1 MKFSIPP
8 QFIIILVNGIT
19 SLIEGLLGLRI
30 ILKLFGAS
38 TTAPFTRWVYET
50 TDPLLTPFSG
60 MFPAPKLT
68 SGFLI
73 EFSALFA
80 IVIYTV
86 IGYLAAE
93 IIESLINYGRQ
104 KQKEDKNE

>member
-8 QFIIILVNGIT
+8 QFIVILVNGVT
-19 SLIEGLLGLRI
+19 SLIEGILGLRI
-30 ILKLFGAS
+30 ILKLFDAS
-38 TTAPFTRWVYET
+38 TIAPFVRWVYET

-68 SGFLI
+68 GGFII

-80 IVIYTV
+80 ITIYAV

-93 IIESLINYGRQ
+93 IVESLINYGRQ

>member
-8 QFIIILVNGIT
+8 QFIVILVNGVT
-19 SLIEGLLGLRI
+19 SLIEGVLGLRLV
-30 ILKLFGAS
+30 LKLFSAS
-38 TTAPFTRWVYET
+38 ITAPFVRWVYET

-68 SGFLI
+68 GGFVI

-80 IVIYTV
+80 FIIFAVV
-86 IGYLAAE
+86 GYLAAE
-93 IIESLINYGRQ
+93 IIESLINYGRP
-104 KQKEDKNE
+104 KQKEDKDE